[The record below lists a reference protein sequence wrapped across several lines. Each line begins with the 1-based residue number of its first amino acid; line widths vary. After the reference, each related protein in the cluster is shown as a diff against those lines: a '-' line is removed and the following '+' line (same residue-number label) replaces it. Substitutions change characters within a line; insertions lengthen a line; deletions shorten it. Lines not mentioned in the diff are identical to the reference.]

1 MDPNKKIKK
10 RTMGKQKIEIKK
22 IEDMKRRQVTFT
34 RRRNGLFDKAREL
47 CVLTGAQAAI
57 LAVSPGK
64 KLFTSKLP
72 NEEAIIDRYM
82 QENSNS
88 QGYENNYEAERD
100 RLNAM
105 NSHMMMDNGIGV
117 NRNWSDT
124 KIEGMNLE
132 ELEKYSE
139 ALVELKKK
147 VELKALRMGMQRKNK
162 GSNIRNN

>member
-34 RRRNGLFDKAREL
+34 KRRNGLFDKAREL
-47 CVLTGAQAAI
+47 CVLT
-57 LAVSPGK
+57 AVSPGK

-72 NEEAIIDRYM
+72 NEEAIIDHYM

-88 QGYENNYEAERD
+88 QEYENNYEAERD

-105 NSHMMMDNGIGV
+105 NSHIMMDNGRGV

-132 ELEKYSE
+132 ELEKFRE

-147 VELKALRMGMQRKNK
+147 VELKALRMAMQRKNK